1 MESSGGT
8 PKNTAFAFPV
18 SGLNDNVEFMGKQL
32 HVQTEDAGF
41 PNTRI
46 VTHVFCKGR
55 VVLSRKSD
63 YPPGIRHGGNMDKIR
78 ELMHSQHLQ
87 IIQELRNK
95 QAEILDSR
103 KIP

>member
-1 MESSGGT
+1 MGSSGGN
-8 PKNTAFAFPV
+8 PKNTASTFPV

-46 VTHVFCKGR
+46 VTQVFSGGR

-63 YPPGIRHGGNMDKIR
+63 YPPGVRQSGNLGKVR

-87 IIQELRNK
+87 IIQELKNK
-95 QAEILDSR
+95 QAKILDS
-103 KIP
+103 PQTL